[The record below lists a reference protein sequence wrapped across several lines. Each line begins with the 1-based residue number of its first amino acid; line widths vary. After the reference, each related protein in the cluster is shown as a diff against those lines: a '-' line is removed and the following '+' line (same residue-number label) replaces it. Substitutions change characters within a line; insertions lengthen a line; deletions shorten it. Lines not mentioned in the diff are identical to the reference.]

1 MANGIVNI
9 SYTKSKDI
17 RMKVIIVDTSLRR
30 EGDRLEALPLFNKI
44 KSELN
49 VNRRKRLGGWWRVLN
64 ASSRA
69 SFHLR

>member
-30 EGDRLEALPLFNKI
+30 EGDRLLIFTF
-44 KSELN
+44 LN
-49 VNRRKRLGGWWRVLN
+49 FVLSVEEIECLN
-64 ASSRA
+64 
-69 SFHLR
+69 